1 MEQDHLD
8 QQVYPLCIVFISV
21 IHYLD
26 NICDIDYM
34 VKKTIVVTGGAGFI
48 GSNLCIHLLAQSLEN
63 YVICLDNLITGSL
76 DNLREIMEPRNPR
89 FRFINYDITKP
100 INPILFNEEDIDEI
114 YHLASIASP
123 EKYKK
128 YSMETLLTS
137 INGTQRVLDY
147 CVLYNCKMVFT
158 STSEVYGDPLVHP
171 QPESYY
177 GNVNTVGER
186 SCYDEG
192 KRVAET
198 LIYEYQKRFPDLELK
213 VARLFN
219 TYGPRMDLNDGRV
232 ITNFLRQIKCGAPIE
247 IYGDGTQTRSFCYID
262 DTVRGLVAF
271 MATPSSDVVTA
282 GPVNIGNPDCE
293 FTMNELV
300 AVFQQV
306 LRRESSDVIEV
317 KYTPRTQD
325 DPMCRRPVIT
335 KAQELFGFTCDVD
348 LEEGIT
354 RMFLAYN
361 SFV

>member
-1 MEQDHLD
+1 
-8 QQVYPLCIVFISV
+8 V
-21 IHYLD
+21 
-26 NICDIDYM
+26 
-34 VKKTIVVTGGAGFI
+34 
-48 GSNLCIHLLAQSLEN
+48 
-63 YVICLDNLITGSL
+63 DNLITGHL
-76 DNLREIMEPRNPR
+76 DNLGEIYAREGGAAR
-89 FRFINYDITKP
+89 FRFIEYDITKP
-100 INPILFNEEDIDEI
+100 VCPALFGEHIDEI

-128 YSMETLLTS
+128 YPMETLLTS

-171 QPESYY
+171 QPETYY

-198 LIYEYQKRFPDLELK
+198 LVYEYQKRFPDLDLK

-219 TYGPRMDLNDGRV
+219 TYGPRMDINDGRV
-232 ITNFLRQIKCGAPIE
+232 ITNFIRQIKRGEAIT
-247 IYGDGTQTRSFCYID
+247 IYGDGTQTRSFCYVD
-262 DTVRGLVAF
+262 DTVRALVAF
-271 MATPSSDVVTA
+271 MAAPSSDVLAV

-300 AVFQQV
+300 EVFRCVLERRRGEDDRDDSGDGGGDAFAVRY
-306 LRRESSDVIEV
+306 L
-317 KYTPRTQD
+317 PRTQD

-335 KAQELFGFTCDVD
+335 KAEELFGFSCKVD
-348 LEEGIT
+348 LEEGI
-354 RMFLAYN
+354 RRVWDYFL
-361 SFV
+361 

>member
-1 MEQDHLD
+1 M
-8 QQVYPLCIVFISV
+8 
-21 IHYLD
+21 
-26 NICDIDYM
+26 
-34 VKKTIVVTGGAGFI
+34 KKTIVVTGGAGFI
-48 GSNLCIHLLAQSLEN
+48 GSNLCIHLVAQSPDN
-63 YVICLDNLITGSL
+63 YVICVDNLITGSI
-76 DNLREIMEPRNPR
+76 DNLHELMTPPHPR
-89 FRFINYDITKP
+89 FKFIEHDITKP
-100 INPILFNEEDIDEI
+100 VNPSLFGEEHVHEI

-137 INGTQRVLDY
+137 MNGTKCVLDY
-147 CVLYNCKMVFT
+147 CVLYNCKMLFT

-171 QPESYY
+171 QPETYY

-219 TYGPRMDLNDGRV
+219 TYGPRMDLDDGRV
-232 ITNFLRQIKCGAPIE
+232 ITNFIRQIKRDAPIT
-247 IYGDGTQTRSFCYID
+247 IYGDGTQTRSFCYVD

-271 MATPSSDVVTA
+271 MGAAETSVGDV
-282 GPVNIGNPDCE
+282 GPVNIGNPGCE

-300 AVFQQV
+300 EVFRRA
-306 LRRESSDVIEV
+306 LRRAEGGDGGDRSHDDRSGAFAV
-317 KYTPRTQD
+317 KYLPRTQD

-335 KAQELFGFTCDVD
+335 KAQELFGFSCVVG
-348 LEEGIT
+348 LEEGI
-354 RMFLAYN
+354 RCVWDYFL
-361 SFV
+361 

>member
-1 MEQDHLD
+1 M
-8 QQVYPLCIVFISV
+8 P
-21 IHYLD
+21 
-26 NICDIDYM
+26 
-34 VKKTIVVTGGAGFI
+34 KTIVVTGGAGFI
-48 GSNLCIHLLAQSLEN
+48 GSNLCVHLIEQSPDN
-63 YVICLDNLITGSL
+63 HVICVDNLITGSL
-76 DNLREIMEPRNPR
+76 DNLREIRNHPRVL
-89 FRFINYDITKP
+89 FIDYDITKP
-100 INPILFNEEDIDEI
+100 VCPALFGEHVDEI

-147 CVLYNCKMVFT
+147 CVLYNCKMLFT

-198 LIYEYQKRFPDLELK
+198 LIYEYQKRFPDLDLK
-213 VARLFN
+213 IARLFN
-219 TYGPRMDLNDGRV
+219 TYGPRMDLDDGRV
-232 ITNFLRQIKCGAPIE
+232 ITNFIRQIKRGAPIT

-262 DTVRGLVAF
+262 DTVRALVAF
-271 MATPSSDVVTA
+271 MATPGADTT

-300 AVFQQV
+300 GVFQSA
-306 LRRESSDVIEV
+306 LRRDSDGRSGGALFDV
-317 KYTPRTQD
+317 KYLPRTQD

-335 KAQELFGFTCDVD
+335 KARELFGFECKVG
-348 LEEGIT
+348 LEEGIQHVWDY
-354 RMFLAYN
+354 FL
-361 SFV
+361 

>member
-1 MEQDHLD
+1 
-8 QQVYPLCIVFISV
+8 
-21 IHYLD
+21 
-26 NICDIDYM
+26 M

-48 GSNLCIHLLAQSLEN
+48 GSNLCIHLLAQSPDN
-63 YVICLDNLITGSL
+63 HIIGIDNLITGSVE
-76 DNLREIMEPRNPR
+76 NIRNIIEFRPR
-89 FRFINYDITKP
+89 FKFIEYDITKP
-100 INPILFNEEDIDEI
+100 INPTLFSEEQIDEI

-137 INGTQRVLDY
+137 LNGTQRVLDY
-147 CVLYNCKMVFT
+147 CVLYECKMLFT

-171 QPESYY
+171 QPETYY

-192 KRVAET
+192 KRAAET
-198 LIYEYQKRFPDLELK
+198 LIYEYQKRFPHLELK
-213 VARLFN
+213 IARLFN

-232 ITNFLRQIKCGAPIE
+232 ITNFIRQIKRGAPIE

-271 MATPSSDVVTA
+271 MATAGTSVGDI

-293 FTMNELV
+293 FTMNDLV
-300 AVFQQV
+300 AVF
-306 LRRESSDVIEV
+306 RRALQRGGGDREENGDGSSFKV
-317 KYTPRTQD
+317 KYLPKTQD

-335 KAQELFGFTCDVD
+335 KAQELFGFKCDVGLD
-348 LEEGIT
+348 EGIQRT
-354 RMFLAYN
+354 WDYFL
-361 SFV
+361 

>member
-1 MEQDHLD
+1 MT
-8 QQVYPLCIVFISV
+8 STTTT
-21 IHYLD
+21 
-26 NICDIDYM
+26 M
-34 VKKTIVVTGGAGFI
+34 TTTRRTILVTGGAGFI
-48 GSNLCIHLLAQSLEN
+48 GSNLCIHLLSQSPDN
-63 YVICLDNLITGSL
+63 YVICVDNLITGHL
-76 DNLREIMEPRNPR
+76 ENLADIMGDCNPR

-100 INPILFNEEDIDEI
+100 IDPTLFGEEDIDEI

-147 CVLYNCKMVFT
+147 CVLYNCKMLFT

-171 QPESYY
+171 QPETYY

-198 LIYEYQKRFPDLELK
+198 LIYEYQKRFPDLDLK

-219 TYGPRMDLNDGRV
+219 TYGPRMDIDDGRV
-232 ITNFLRQIKCGAPIE
+232 ITNFIRQIKRGEPIT
-247 IYGDGTQTRSFCYID
+247 IYGDGTQTRSFCYVD
-262 DTVRGLVAF
+262 DTVRALVAF
-271 MATPSSDVVTA
+271 MGAAETSVGDV

-300 AVFQQV
+300 EVFRRV
-306 LRRESSDVIEV
+306 LGDDDSGGEDGAGAFAV
-317 KYTPRTQD
+317 KYLPRTQD

-335 KAQELFGFTCDVD
+335 KAQELFGFRCDVT
-348 LEEGIT
+348 LEEGI
-354 RMFLAYN
+354 RCVWDYFL
-361 SFV
+361 

>member
-1 MEQDHLD
+1 M
-8 QQVYPLCIVFISV
+8 
-21 IHYLD
+21 
-26 NICDIDYM
+26 
-34 VKKTIVVTGGAGFI
+34 KKTIVVTGGAGFI
-48 GSNLCIHLLAQSLEN
+48 GSNLCIYLHNLCDEN
-63 YVICLDNLITGSL
+63 HIICVDNLITGHL
-76 DNLREIMEPRNPR
+76 DNLREILSSPR
-89 FRFINYDITKP
+89 FQFIEYDIT
-100 INPILFNEEDIDEI
+100 NPVCPALFGEHVDEI

-128 YSMETLLTS
+128 YSMDTLLTS

-147 CVLYNCKMVFT
+147 CVLYNCKMLFT

-198 LIYEYQKRFPDLELK
+198 LIYEYQKRFPELELK

-232 ITNFLRQIKCGAPIE
+232 ITNFIRQIKRGAPIE
-247 IYGDGTQTRSFCYID
+247 IYGDGTQTRSFCFVD
-262 DTVRGLVAF
+262 DTVRALVAF
-271 MATPSSDVVTA
+271 MGSRSTDVISV
-282 GPVNIGNPDCE
+282 GPVNIGNPGCE

-300 AVFQQV
+300 KVFRRA
-306 LRRESSDVIEV
+306 LRRPEGGGAFAV
-317 KYTPRTQD
+317 KYLPRTQD

-335 KAQELFGFTCDVD
+335 KAEELFGFRCDVE
-348 LEEGIT
+348 LEEGIQ
-354 RMFLAYN
+354 RVWDYFL
-361 SFV
+361 

>member
-1 MEQDHLD
+1 
-8 QQVYPLCIVFISV
+8 
-21 IHYLD
+21 
-26 NICDIDYM
+26 M

-48 GSNLCIHLLAQSLEN
+48 GSNLCIHILAQSPDN
-63 YVICLDNLITGSL
+63 YVICIDNLITGSL
-76 DNLREIMEPRNPR
+76 DNIREIMELRPR
-89 FRFINYDITKP
+89 FRFIEYDITKP
-100 INPILFNEEDIDEI
+100 INPTLFNEEHIHEI

-147 CVLYNCKMVFT
+147 CVLYNCKMLFT

-171 QPESYY
+171 QPETYY

-198 LIYEYQKRFPDLELK
+198 LIYEYQKRFPDLDLK
-213 VARLFN
+213 IARLFN

-232 ITNFLRQIKCGAPIE
+232 ITNFVRQIKRGAPIE
-247 IYGDGTQTRSFCYID
+247 IYGDGTQTRSFCYVD
-262 DTVRGLVAF
+262 DMVRGLVAF
-271 MATPSSDVVTA
+271 MAAPSADTNVLNA
-282 GPVNIGNPDCE
+282 GPVNIGNPGCE

-300 AVFQQV
+300 TVF
-306 LRRESSDVIEV
+306 RRALQRPGVGDGDGSNGSFEV
-317 KYTPRTQD
+317 KYLPRTQD

-335 KAQELFGFTCDVD
+335 KAQELFGFECKVG
-348 LEEGIT
+348 LEEGI
-354 RMFLAYN
+354 RRVWDYFL
-361 SFV
+361 